1 MPLVRRSERQAEN
14 RSLGRILAVFIVLYI
29 LATVWFIIVA

>member
-1 MPLVRRSERQAEN
+1 MPLVRRSERKTEN
-14 RSLGRILAVFIVLYI
+14 RSLGRRLAVFIVLYI